1 MRTSTKV
8 VVLGKN
14 SSFPNYYFPL
24 EPVAN
29 FIAARSYNYGSVTDI
44 LTTPSGTYPGSG
56 GFVGGVLLPDGRVFC
71 VPHNSPTARIYNPI
85 TDTLTTPSGTY
96 TVTFGFAGGVLLP
109 DGRVFCVPHNSPTAR
124 IYNPITDTLTT
135 PSGTYHSGAAGFA
148 AGVLLPDGR
157 VFCVPCNSTTA
168 RIYGLP
174 LSNNLPIGRTHSAFD
189 NKF

>member
-44 LTTPSGTYPGSG
+44 LTTPSGTYPGTFT
-56 GFVGGVLLPDGRVFC
+56 FVGGVLLPDGRVFC

-96 TVTFGFAGGVLLP
+96 PSFHGGVLLPDGRVFCVPFNSTTARIYNPITDTLTTPSGTYPGTFTFVGGVLLP
-109 DGRVFCVPHNSPTAR
+109 DGRVFCVPHNSPTASR
-124 IYNPITDTLTT
+124 SED
-135 PSGTYHSGAAGFA
+135 
-148 AGVLLPDGR
+148 
-157 VFCVPCNSTTA
+157 
-168 RIYGLP
+168 P